1 MDKQAKLNY
10 KKCTVKDINMLNIK
24 EWGNMY
30 HFNTSQKKAK
40 VASLI
45 SDKLDFR
52 VKNIIKDKD
61 NHFI

>member
-1 MDKQAKLNY
+1 
-10 KKCTVKDINMLNIK
+10 
-24 EWGNMY
+24 MY